1 LATGERLA
9 GRARVLDGETV
20 VVDGIPVRLKGVAAP
35 EVAHYD
41 KSGEPGGGAAKE
53 FMVELAEGHVVVC
66 EITLTGMRSQA
77 EVVAG
82 NCIRACRI
90 AKRQGATVDEHQR
103 HLGS

>member
-1 LATGERLA
+1 
-9 GRARVLDGETV
+9 VLDGDTILL
-20 VVDGIPVRLKGVAAP
+20 DGIHMRLKGVAAP
-35 EVAHYD
+35 KVAYFENP
-41 KSGEPGGGAAKE
+41 GEPGGEAAKT
-53 FMVELAEGHVVVC
+53 FMVELAEGQIVVC
-66 EITLTGMRSQA
+66 EIALTGMRSQA

>member
-1 LATGERLA
+1 MVE
-9 GRARVLDGETV
+9 
-20 VVDGIPVRLKGVAAP
+20 GIRVRLKGVAAP
-35 EVAHYD
+35 EMAHHG
-41 KSGEPGGGAAKE
+41 SPGEPGGEDAKM
-53 FMVELAEGHVVVC
+53 FMVELAEGQTMVC
-66 EITLTGMRSQA
+66 EIALTGMRPQA